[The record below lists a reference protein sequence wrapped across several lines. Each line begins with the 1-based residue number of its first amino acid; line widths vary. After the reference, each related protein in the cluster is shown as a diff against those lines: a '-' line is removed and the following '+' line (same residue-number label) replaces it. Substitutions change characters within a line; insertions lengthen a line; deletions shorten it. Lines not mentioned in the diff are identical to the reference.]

1 MFLNPLLSL
10 HFVILNKQYL
20 LNHTPTMHAIESKSE
35 ILRIKE
41 FLPVLE
47 SLRLLLPIVGN
58 RDDEVEVSRN
68 IFHPRPSV
76 KNFIQDTFLAVSPH
90 L

>member
-1 MFLNPLLSL
+1 MAQPFAVPVPIFSR
-10 HFVILNKQYL
+10 KGRRE
-20 LNHTPTMHAIESKSE
+20 ESKSE

-41 FLPVLE
+41 FLPVLK

-68 IFHPRPSV
+68 IFNPRPSV
-76 KNFIQDTFLAVSPH
+76 KTLYRILF
-90 L
+90 